1 MLEKKRVLS
10 MLALCLIGLLL
21 TSPSYAQQTQ
31 RGQRG
36 QRGQGGGGQGQQRQ
50 RGQGEGQQGQR
61 GQRGQ
66 GDQRS
71 ETRQSET
78 ERMQE
83 RLGATDQEWKVLGP
97 RVMKVSELSRQLRG
111 GGGGGGRQRGGAQG
125 GRGRQGGDSQNAQT
139 TTRQSTP
146 ARAQSAVEKAQQQL
160 RTLLENQSAT
170 AAQIRQQITTLRA
183 ARTQVRQQLAAAQ
196 MELVKIV
203 TARQEAQLIMMGLL
217 E

>member
-1 MLEKKRVLS
+1 MLTRKTVLGVV
-10 MLALCLIGLLL
+10 AVCLIGLLL

-66 GDQRS
+66 GGQRS

-111 GGGGGGRQRGGAQG
+111 GGGGRQRGGAQG
-125 GRGRQGGDSQNAQT
+125 GRGRQAGGSQNAQT

-160 RTLLENQSAT
+160 RTLLENQSTT

-196 MELVKIV
+196 KELVKIV
-203 TARQEAQLIMMGLL
+203 TARQEAQLIMMGIL